1 MIYRFPIKTVRDML
15 LNQISNNYFKSIE
28 DELLI
33 SKHLPKALE
42 RFEACIREN
51 DNKYYYRINNNGAR
65 EPYFDPLH
73 TCQWALFLYLIANT
87 IYKNE
92 DEKKDAG
99 RVVCDKI
106 YGQLKIVSGCD
117 LFYEVDMPTVFK
129 FDHPTGTY
137 IGRATFGDGFS
148 FTHNCTV
155 GPVDGI
161 YPIIG
166 NNVCMNA
173 ASKVLGSSIIGDN
186 CILMEGTMIIGETI
200 PDNSVVSG
208 ITPNLIISAKD

>member
-15 LNQISNNYFKSIE
+15 LNQISSNYFKSIE

-51 DNKYYYRINNNGAR
+51 NNKYYYRINNNGAR

-92 DEKKDAG
+92 DEKKMQ
-99 RVVCDKI
+99 VE
-106 YGQLKIVSGCD
+106 
-117 LFYEVDMPTVFK
+117 LFVIRFM
-129 FDHPTGTY
+129 
-137 IGRATFGDGFS
+137 
-148 FTHNCTV
+148 
-155 GPVDGI
+155 
-161 YPIIG
+161 
-166 NNVCMNA
+166 
-173 ASKVLGSSIIGDN
+173 AS
-186 CILMEGTMIIGETI
+186 
-200 PDNSVVSG
+200 
-208 ITPNLIISAKD
+208 